1 MTLPELSIRR
11 PVLTIAASLL
21 ATIAGV
27 VGLVQLPVREYPAID
42 PPTLSVSTA
51 YPGAA
56 AEIVEA
62 QITEP
67 LESAINTVSG
77 ITSLRSQS
85 REGGSQIS
93 VEFSLETN
101 LEAAASDVRDQIA
114 RITRQLP
121 EDVDSPVVNK
131 ADADSQPIFGL
142 AISSDRRSQLEL
154 SAYADTLRERLQTVP
169 GIAGVTQPA
178 EKRYA
183 MRLWIDAEKL
193 RAYDLSP
200 LDVRAAVNRENVEL
214 PSGRIEGRAVELAV
228 KTLSRLDS
236 PDDFNSLAIKRVGD
250 RIVRFSDVGNAELGA
265 QNERGALKVGGQPIA
280 GLYFRPQAGA
290 NQIEIVDELR
300 RRLEQIQREVPDDI
314 KVEVAYD
321 NTEYVRRSLLEVSET
336 ILVAFVLV
344 VLVVFAFLREW
355 RTTLIPVIAIP
366 VSIVGAFGVM
376 AAAGFSINTLT
387 LLGIVLSIG
396 LVVDDAIV
404 VLENIY
410 AKIERGNAPIP
421 AAIMG
426 TNEVFTAVVAT
437 TIALVV
443 VFLPLLFMAGISG
456 SLFREF
462 GMTISGAVLI
472 SAAVAL
478 TLTPML
484 ASRLLKGKQGHG
496 TLFAL
501 TEPAFTA
508 LDRNYTASLAAFL
521 RRRTAA
527 PLVLLISGAVI
538 AGAYAALPRE
548 LAPLEDR
555 GRVWVRASAPEGV
568 SYDYMQRFMDDVAAT
583 TAENV
588 PEAHLMMMQVP
599 GGGTGS
605 GGGVNNAF
613 VRLFLRDQGDRDR
626 SQQEIAASL
635 RGLAREFTA
644 ARINVTQEASM
655 GERRSQSSGVEFVLQ
670 APTLEMLREV
680 LPAFV
685 AEAQANPVF
694 TFVDS
699 DLKFSSPE
707 VQVSIDRERAQAL
720 GVSVLDIA
728 QTVQAGMSGQ
738 RFGHFVYDGKQY
750 DVIGQLTRD
759 LRSRPDDL
767 ANLGVRTMDGSRM
780 VSLDNLISIRESS
793 SPPEL
798 LRYNRYAAATVSGT
812 LAAGRSLSEGI
823 AAFEAIAEKTLD
835 ERFSTALMG
844 SARDFVESSSSLGWV
859 LLLALVLI
867 YLVLAAQ
874 FESFVDPFV
883 ILLTVPLALAGALL
897 ALWYFGQTLNIF
909 SQIGL
914 IMLVGL
920 IAKNGILIVEFANQ
934 RRAAGAASALVAVR
948 EAASARLRPIL
959 MTTLATILGTLPI
972 ALALGAGAESRI
984 SMGIAVI
991 GGLVCGGALTLFVIP
1006 AMYVLVNGRATP
1018 LAATSAAPE
1027 RELLT
1032 ELAPATPLTR

>member
-1 MTLPELSIRR
+1 MTLAELSIRR
-11 PVLTIAASLL
+11 PVLTIAVSLL

-27 VGLVQLPVREYPAID
+27 IGLTQLPVREYPAID
-42 PPTLSVSTA
+42 PPTLSVSTF

-67 LESAINTVSG
+67 LEAAINTVSG

-93 VEFSLETN
+93 VEFSLETD
-101 LEAAASDVRDQIA
+101 LEAAASDVRDQVA
-114 RITRQLP
+114 RVARQLP
-121 EDVDSPVVNK
+121 EDVESPVVNK
-131 ADADSQPIFGL
+131 SDADSQPIFGL
-142 AISSDRRSQLEL
+142 AISSNRRSQLEL

-193 RAYDLSP
+193 RAYGLSP
-200 LDVRAAVNRENVEL
+200 LDIRAAVNRENVEL
-214 PSGRIEGRAVELAV
+214 PSGRIEGSAVELAV
-228 KTLSRLDS
+228 KTLSRIDT
-236 PDDFNSLAIKRVGD
+236 PEEFNALAIKRVGD
-250 RIVRFSDVGNAELGA
+250 RIVRFSDVGFAELGA
-265 QNERGALKVGGQPIA
+265 QNQRGALKVGEQPIA

-300 RRLEQIQREVPDDI
+300 HRLEQIQREVPDDI
-314 KVEVAYD
+314 TVEVAYD

-336 ILVAFVLV
+336 IIVAFVLV

-376 AAAGFSINTLT
+376 SAAGFSINTLT

-410 AKIERGNAPIP
+410 AKIERGKAPVA
-421 AAIMG
+421 AAIAG

-456 SLFREF
+456 RLFREF

-472 SAAVAL
+472 SAVVAL

-484 ASRLLKGKQGHG
+484 ASRLLKTRQGHG
-496 TLFAL
+496 ALFRL
-501 TEPAFTA
+501 TEPLFAA
-508 LDRNYTASLAAFL
+508 LDRDYGRSLDSFL
-521 RRRTAA
+521 HRPALA
-527 PLVLLISGAVI
+527 PLLLLASGAVI
-538 AGAYAALPRE
+538 AGIYVTLPRE

-555 GRVWVRASAPEGV
+555 GRVWVRATAPEGV
-568 SYDYMQRFMDDVAAT
+568 SYEYMQRFMDDVAAA
-583 TAENV
+583 TAERV
-588 PEAHLMMMQVP
+588 PEAHMMMTQVP
-599 GGGTGS
+599 GAGGN
-605 GGGVNNAF
+605 GGAGAVNNGF
-613 VRLFLRDQGDRDR
+613 VRLFLSDQDERGRT
-626 SQQEIAASL
+626 QQEIAASL
-635 RGLAREFTA
+635 RGLAGEFTA
-644 ARINVTQEASM
+644 ARVNVTQEASM
-655 GERRSQSSGVEFVLQ
+655 GERRSTSSGIELVLQ
-670 APTLEMLREV
+670 APTLELLRDA

-685 AEAQANPVF
+685 ARAQESPVF

-707 VQVSIDRERAQAL
+707 VRVRIDRERAQAL
-720 GVSVLDIA
+720 GVSTRDIA

-738 RFGHFVYDGKQY
+738 RFGNFVHDGKQY

-767 ANLGVRTMDGSRM
+767 GNLGVRTMDGSRM
-780 VSLDNLISIRESS
+780 VGLDNLISISESS

-798 LRYNRYAAATVSGT
+798 LRYNRYTAATVSGT
-812 LAAGRSLSEGI
+812 LAPGRSLSEGI
-823 AAFEAIAEKTLD
+823 AAFQAIADETLD
-835 ERFSTALMG
+835 ERFTTTLTG

-874 FESFVDPFV
+874 FESFIDPLV
-883 ILLTVPLALAGALL
+883 ILLTVPLALAGALI
-897 ALWYFGQTLNIF
+897 ALWYFDQTLNIF

-920 IAKNGILIVEFANQ
+920 VAKNGILIVEFANQ
-934 RRAAGAASALVAVR
+934 RLSAGAPTALTAVR
-948 EAASARLRPIL
+948 EAAAARLRPIL
-959 MTTLATILGTLPI
+959 MTTLATTLGTLPI
-972 ALALGAGAESRI
+972 ALALGAGAESRM

-1006 AMYVLVNGRATP
+1006 AIYVLVHRRTSVPRGVPAREHAADLGATTP
-1018 LAATSAAPE
+1018 AA
-1027 RELLT
+1027 L
-1032 ELAPATPLTR
+1032 